1 MTFLSILCALL
12 IEQLKPLR
20 ADNPIYA
27 EIKRFAM
34 RIEAWFNAGQ
44 VSHGRLGWFLMMAVL
59 MVPTAVDLL
68 ASSCITASCSPR
80 SPGTSLIVYLTLGF
94 RHYSH
99 YFTSIQFALNA
110 GDEATARTLLAEWT
124 KADTVGM
131 DAAEI
136 ARIAVEKSLV
146 TTHRNVFGVFFWF
159 LMPLG
164 PACAVMYRVS
174 EYLARAWNEPDHM
187 RNEAFGQFAARAFYW
202 IDWIPV
208 RLTAIAFAVV
218 GNFEDAI
225 YAWRN
230 FASRWTDEAKGI
242 ILAAGGGA
250 MGVRLGTPAK
260 TPHASCRPMRRRSTC
275 PPARTTCS
283 PATSRAC
290 ARCKARSAW
299 YGARCCYG
307 CCCCCCCPARSCS
320 AEPDG
325 NRHSRRSSCRFDRA
339 GTRGL
344 VRRSS
349 IRYNSRV
356 VLIHAFVSE
365 AALWPTHRKPGKA
378 PTNSSFLA

>member
-1 MTFLSILCALL
+1 MTFFSILCALL

-20 ADNPIYA
+20 ADNQIYA
-27 EIKRFAM
+27 EIKRFATK
-34 RIEAWFNAGQ
+34 IESWFNAGQ
-44 VSHGRLGWFLMMAVL
+44 VSHGRLGWFLMMAAL
-59 MVPTAVDLL
+59 MVPTAVIYGVLVYYRFVF
-68 ASSCITASCSPR
+68 ATFAWNV
-80 SPGTSLIVYLTLGF
+80 LIVYLTLGF

-124 KADTVGM
+124 KMDTVGM
-131 DAAEI
+131 DSGEI
-136 ARIAVEKSLV
+136 ARVAVEKSLV

-230 FASRWTDEAKGI
+230 FADRWTDESKGI

-250 MGVRLGTPAK
+250 MGVRLG
-260 TPHASCRPMRRRSTC
+260 
-275 PPARTTCS
+275 S
-283 PATSRAC
+283 PAENAPHVLPADAATVDSTASEDDMLPGDEPSVRALQ
-290 ARCKARSAW
+290 S
-299 YGARCCYG
+299 
-307 CCCCCCCPARSCS
+307 
-320 AEPDG
+320 
-325 NRHSRRSSCRFDRA
+325 
-339 GTRGL
+339 TVGL
-344 VRRSS
+344 VWRALLLWMLLLLLLSGA
-349 IRYNSRV
+349 
-356 VLIHAFVSE
+356 VL
-365 AALWPTHRKPGKA
+365 LG
-378 PTNSSFLA
+378 